1 MGTPELTAHK
11 PGNAFARLWITPIR
25 ELLPVAA
32 RVKDKP
38 LSEVTLTELT
48 AWFAIVG
55 YISVTGILGGMLA
68 GNIIRVAIGG
78 R

>member
-1 MGTPELTAHK
+1 MGKPEPALYE
-11 PGNAFARLWITPIR
+11 PENAFARLWIAPIH
-25 ELLPVAA
+25 EFLPVAA

-48 AWFAIVG
+48 AWVAVLG
-55 YISVTGILGGMLA
+55 YITGTGLIAGMLA
-68 GNIIRVAIGG
+68 VNIARVAIGG